1 MTNPPLKVV
10 LLVDCLSN
18 LILLTVFLPSR
29 LLAIP
34 IPPKDITQEGLL
46 LLLILLI
53 IIAYA
58 LMLQCYPSLVQ
69 STAISPAHGL
79 DSGYILLKRWQLLK
93 PTLMSQTVYVG
104 YKCPQSFH
112 PPIFCCLL
120 LLPARYAVTAAL
132 LCTLQE
138 SPIDCT
144 EPQGAV
150 PEMTVQK
157 QLNGMLFWNTLQLF
171 EKLFSALSALD
182 RALDIASNTLEV

>member
-69 STAISPAHGL
+69 STAISPAHGP
-79 DSGYILLKRWQLLK
+79 DSGYILLKR
-93 PTLMSQTVYVG
+93 
-104 YKCPQSFH
+104 
-112 PPIFCCLL
+112 
-120 LLPARYAVTAAL
+120 
-132 LCTLQE
+132 
-138 SPIDCT
+138 
-144 EPQGAV
+144 
-150 PEMTVQK
+150 
-157 QLNGMLFWNTLQLF
+157 
-171 EKLFSALSALD
+171 
-182 RALDIASNTLEV
+182 